1 MKQEKSGSFD
11 AAAAF
16 YDDEFTLSEIGMRQ
30 RDRVYYWLNECN
42 LLKASG
48 KRNKI
53 FELNCGTGFDA
64 EMFSKM
70 GYEVIA
76 TDASA
81 EMIKV
86 AKAKNIKQTQFYQLR
101 FNEIFADTNVSNS
114 DFVFSN
120 FGGLNC
126 LSEDELQ
133 EFITNL
139 GAKQNKGNMLAMVIM
154 PKFCVTEDIYLFLK
168 GRFSQVL
175 RRSRRDYLE
184 VNVEGES
191 IRTYY
196 HSPKSV
202 KSILSRNYKTI
213 LVKPIAHFLPPSYLE
228 PFFKKNKWLLRY
240 LNFMESTFGGLS
252 FLASNADHYIII
264 AEKK

>member
-1 MKQEKSGSFD
+1 MKQETTASFD
-11 AAAAF
+11 AAAAS
-16 YDDEFTLSEIGMRQ
+16 YDNDFSLSEIGLRQ
-30 RDRVYYWLNECN
+30 RDRVYYWLNESN
-42 LLKASG
+42 LLKASK
-48 KRNKI
+48 KRKKI

-70 GYEVIA
+70 GYEVTA

-86 AKAKNIKQTQFYQLR
+86 AKAKNIKGAQFYQRR
-101 FNEIFADTNVSNS
+101 FDEISMDENVSNS

-126 LSEDELQ
+126 LNDKELQ
-133 EFITNL
+133 SFITDL

-154 PKFCVTEDIYLFLK
+154 PKFCITEDIYLFLK
-168 GRFSQVL
+168 GRFSQLL
-175 RRSRRDYLE
+175 RRSRATYAD
-184 VNVEGES
+184 VIVEGES

-196 HSPKSV
+196 HSPTRV
-202 KSILSRNYKTI
+202 KSMLLGAYNIT

-228 PFFKKNKWLLRY
+228 PFFKNNKWLLRY
-240 LNFMESTFGGLS
+240 LNFMEITFGAFS